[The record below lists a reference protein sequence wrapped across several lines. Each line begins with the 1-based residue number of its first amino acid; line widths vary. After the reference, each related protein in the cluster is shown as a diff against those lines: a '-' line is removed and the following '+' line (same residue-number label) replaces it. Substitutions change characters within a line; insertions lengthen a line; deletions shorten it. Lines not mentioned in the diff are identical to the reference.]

1 MWKNKAQLKMPQ
13 HSHVAFNA
21 MDVTTAGTSYLN
33 LIGTLTRTTNISPTK
48 CLLPVWFSYT
58 WGLQD
63 MLLKPLT
70 HQQVNKGNGP
80 RTDRPLC

>member
-1 MWKNKAQLKMPQ
+1 MCKNKAQLKMPQ
-13 HSHVAFNA
+13 HSHVAFNG

-33 LIGTLTRTTNISPTK
+33 LIGTNISPTK

-58 WGLQD
+58 WGLED

-70 HQQVNKGNGP
+70 HQQVNKGTGP
-80 RTDRPLC
+80 RTDRPLG